1 MHLLVCGMDHRTAP
15 LEIRERCAWRPQELA
30 GALEE
35 LCAGGVLSEAALLC
49 TCNRTEVYAAAA
61 DPAAAVARVAAV
73 LAARGGLPPAS
84 VRDLLRADIGAAEAV
99 RRLCRV
105 ACGLESLVVGETQVL
120 DQVKDA
126 YQRAAEAGSVGPLL
140 HGLFHQALFCTKRVH
155 AETGLGTCPASVGGA
170 AVEFARRTLG
180 SLQGRRA
187 VLLGAGETAETVARR
202 LREAGFARLDVVNRT
217 PSRAAGLAQE
227 VGGSAWAAED
237 LAALLVDA
245 DVLITSTAA
254 PGHLVGPEHVGARPA
269 GRPLLVVDIAVPRDV
284 DPRVGGLPGVRLC
297 NIDDLQEVAVAG
309 RAGSAADVAA
319 AEGIVEAEVARFQ
332 SWLGSRAAAP
342 LLAALTGRMEGM
354 ARQEAARALRR
365 LPELDARGRALVEH
379 LALSIV
385 HKVLDAP
392 LRRARDLGVAP
403 GDDARLRLLSELF
416 GLDLPTVVG
425 LPGGERGA

>member
-30 GALEE
+30 AALAE
-35 LCAGGVLSEAALLC
+35 LRAGTELSEAVLLC

-61 DPAAAVARVAAV
+61 DPAAAVGRVAAV
-73 LAARGGLPPAS
+73 LGDRAGLPPA
-84 VRDLLRADIGAAEAV
+84 VLRDLLHTGIGAAETV

-120 DQVKDA
+120 DQIKDA
-126 YQRAAEAGSVGPLL
+126 YQRAAEAGSVGALL

-155 AETGLGTCPASVGGA
+155 AETGLGTSPASVGGA

-227 VGGSAWAAED
+227 VGGSAWAADE
-237 LAALLVDA
+237 LSALLVGA

-254 PGHLVGPEHVGARPA
+254 PGHLVVPEHVGARPP
-269 GRPLLVVDIAVPRDV
+269 GHPLLVVDIAVPRDV
-284 DPRVGGLPGVRLC
+284 DPRVGRLPGVRLC
-297 NIDDLQEVAVAG
+297 NIDDLHEVAESG
-309 RAGSAADVAA
+309 RTGRAADVAA
-319 AEGIVEAEVARFQ
+319 AEAIVADEVAKFQ

-342 LLAALTGRMEGM
+342 LLAALTGRMEAM
-354 ARQEAARALRR
+354 ARQQAERTLRR
-365 LPELDARGRALVEH
+365 LPELDARGRALVEQMA
-379 LALSIV
+379 LAVV

-403 GDDARLRLLSELF
+403 GDDERLRLLSELF